1 MFPDTVVCALA
12 ETAAEALDSAIQSMG
27 AANDTAMED
36 VIRVQGFNDEDTAS
50 F

>member
-12 ETAAEALDSAIQSMG
+12 ETAAEALDSAIHGMG
-27 AANDTAMED
+27 VANDTAMED
-36 VIRVQGFNDEDTAS
+36 LIRVRGFNHEDMAS